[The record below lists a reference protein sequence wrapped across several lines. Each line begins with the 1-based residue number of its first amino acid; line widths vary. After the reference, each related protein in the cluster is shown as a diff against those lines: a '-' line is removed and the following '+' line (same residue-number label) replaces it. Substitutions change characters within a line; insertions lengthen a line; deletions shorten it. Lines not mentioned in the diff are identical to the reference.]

1 MKKMFKF
8 LTAAAVCAA
17 ATSMAAPQYPF
28 KSYTYP
34 HGNVVQYGDDAMI
47 KDHFAKWKKAWMKDV
62 NGETW
67 ILAPEGDCSTVS
79 EAIAYGMLIM
89 VYMDDG
95 TNGAEQ
101 DFAKLYKTWSN
112 HGGGNG
118 MDWRI
123 NNGNCPD
130 QQAGTGSASDA
141 DFDAA
146 LALAM
151 AGKQWN
157 NATYTSAA
165 SSLAGWIASNDINGS
180 QIKPGSAWNDGFN
193 PSYATTANFRVFKAI
208 GASGNWDGIASQA
221 YTDLKACQNKSTGL
235 VPDWCDW
242 NSHQAMRTSASV
254 QQANEPLG
262 LYDDA
267 ARTYWRTAWDYYWYG
282 TADAKSFNATL
293 TKWLYTE
300 TSGMASAIIGGYELN
315 GNKVSTREDF
325 ASSTFSGGL
334 GLAAASDETDAGQ
347 KFISSTYNYLASKTS
362 CASATGCG
370 ETVTGEK
377 YYPSTLNLLYLL
389 LMTGHMPNF
398 LDMNG
403 FTEFTPDPSKAPGL
417 NSSDGEQMAL
427 RDSTVG
433 VSGFWNWGAYHD
445 KYDIGTKMSVD
456 SGASPL
462 FYKAALDQVV
472 AEVSMTLGQEPVW
485 GTPEADANRYP
496 SAGIAMSFLSDDN
509 KGVDFSAL
517 GVKSIRVTAKVS
529 GPVRMAILSEANT
542 VAGAEP
548 GIVLKA
554 TSDYTAQTFD
564 LTPSENGCKGFDPDG
579 STFGGLLSWVIN
591 GDAFNQVPTG
601 TQIIK
606 TVKGFKFEVKGS
618 GDIGDISISKI
629 EFLDASDAVIDPV
642 TITGMAGVGT
652 KPANAG
658 PVAGSSSSGTII
670 PGGSS
675 SSGAIIADGSSSGMA
690 IRTKLVASFNARVHG
705 MQVELS
711 NASVGSDFT
720 VFSMQ
725 GKVITSG
732 KIMNATQTV
741 TLPNKGAYL
750 VRVGSEMLNVIV
762 K

>member
-34 HGNVVQYGDDAMI
+34 HGNVIKYGDDAMI

-67 ILAPEGDCSTVS
+67 VLAPEGDCSTVS
-79 EAIAYGMLIM
+79 EGIAYGMLIM

-112 HGGGNG
+112 HGGGTKG

-157 NATYTSAA
+157 NAEYTQAA
-165 SSLAGWIASNDINGS
+165 KNLATWIASNDIDGNNS
-180 QIKPGSAWNDGFN
+180 VKPGNQWNDAFN
-193 PSYATTANFRVFKAI
+193 PSYATFANFRVFKGI
-208 GASGNWDGIASQA
+208 GASGSWDAIATKA
-221 YTDLKACQNKSTGL
+221 AGDLSACQNSSTGL

-242 NSHQAMRTSASV
+242 SSHQPVITQASV
-254 QQANEPLG
+254 NQNALG

-282 TADAKSFNATL
+282 TASSKSFNAVL
-293 TKWLYTE
+293 TKWLYTA
-300 TSGMASAIIGGYELN
+300 TKGMASEIKGGYN
-315 GNKVSTREDF
+315 MDGTVAPSREDF
-325 ASSTFSGGL
+325 TSSTFSGGL
-334 GLAAASDETDAGQ
+334 GLAAASDETEAGQ
-347 KFISSTYNYLASKTS
+347 KFLHSAYNYLSSKTS
-362 CASATGCG
+362 CATAAGCG

-377 YYPSTLNLLYLL
+377 YYPATLNILYLL

-398 LDMNG
+398 LDMTG
-403 FTEFTPDPSKAPGL
+403 YTEFTPDPSLAPSV
-417 NSSDGEQMAL
+417 NASDGEQMAL

-462 FYKAALDQVV
+462 FYKAELDQVV
-472 AEVSMTLGQEPVW
+472 AEVSMTLGQEPEW

-496 SAGIAMSFLSDDN
+496 SAGIAMSFLSDDS
-509 KGVDFSAL
+509 KGVDFTAL
-517 GVKSIRVTAKVS
+517 GVKSIRVTTKISSEV
-529 GPVRMAILSEANT
+529 VRMAILSEAT
-542 VAGAEP
+542 VRAGTEP
-548 GIVLKA
+548 GVSLKA
-554 TSDYTAQTFD
+554 SDDFEAQTFD
-564 LTPSENGCKGFDPDG
+564 LTPKENGFKGFDPDDD
-579 STFGGLLSWVIN
+579 SFGGIRSWVLGDNELIN
-591 GDAFNQVPTG
+591 LIPQGSE
-601 TQIIK
+601 IIK
-606 TVKGFKFEVKGS
+606 VVKGFKFEVLGS
-618 GDIGDISISKI
+618 GDIADLTIKAV
-629 EFLDASDAVIDPV
+629 EFLDASGNVIDPV
-642 TITGMAGVGT
+642 KITGMAGVGT
-652 KPANAG
+652 KPAGIAAN
-658 PVAGSSSSGTII
+658 SSAST
-670 PGGSS
+670 PDVGSS